1 MESFKLERD
10 SKLKL
15 QQVKLD
21 GPGTVLDEV
30 VKKEIMNMRIQH
42 ESLFEK
48 VKLNSDKL
56 VAIEIEVANIRQGDR
71 NHNGPG
77 SLANSPFADD
87 IKMQ

>member
-1 MESFKLERD
+1 M
-10 SKLKL
+10 

-21 GPGTVLDEV
+21 GTGTVLDEA
-30 VKKEIMNMRIQH
+30 VKKEIINMRIQH

-56 VAIEIEVANIRQGDR
+56 VAIEIEVNNIRQGDR
-71 NHNGPG
+71 NHNGPV
-77 SLANSPFADD
+77 SLNNSPFADD